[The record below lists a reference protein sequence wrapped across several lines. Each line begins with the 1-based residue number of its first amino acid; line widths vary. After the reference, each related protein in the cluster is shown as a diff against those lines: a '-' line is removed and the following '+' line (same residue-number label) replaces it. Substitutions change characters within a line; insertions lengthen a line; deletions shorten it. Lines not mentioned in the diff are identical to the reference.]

1 MCLYVTNE
9 AFNKSKHCADITLGS
24 IYTMIPRLSAVTA
37 TKTVVQ
43 RLNQWYYIA
52 SFIPSQ

>member
-1 MCLYVTNE
+1 MYPYVTNE

-24 IYTMIPRLSAVTA
+24 IYTMTPRLSAVTA